1 MVRIHPS
8 ILSADF
14 VNLERDLEKIA
25 SADGVHV
32 DVMDAHFVPNLT
44 FGLPMVQRIAEVT
57 SLPIDVH
64 LMIDDPDTWAPQYAI
79 DGVDSVTFHAEAT
92 RDAVSLARELR
103 ARGTRASVAVKP
115 GTEVDAVLEH
125 LREFDMVLVMTVEPG
140 FGGQAFMG
148 EMMPKLERLRGRA
161 EELGI
166 ELALQVDGGITADT
180 LPIAAASGADV
191 FVAGSAVYGHPSPA
205 ERIEA
210 LRGAAS
216 GAYNTGRI
224 DLSAVHRG
232 MAAKAAAEREA
243 GTDAGSADQGGTG
256 TAGSLES

>member
-14 VNLERDLEKIA
+14 VNLERDLERIA
-25 SADGVHV
+25 GADGVHV

-44 FGLPMVQRIAEVT
+44 FGLPMVERIVEVT
-57 SLPIDVH
+57 ELPVDVH

-103 ARGTRASVAVKP
+103 ARGTRAAIALKP
-115 GTEVDAVLEH
+115 GTLVDEVLEH
-125 LREFDMVLVMTVEPG
+125 LPEFDMVLVMTVEPG
-140 FGGQAFMG
+140 FGGQAFM
-148 EMMPKLERLRGRA
+148 EAMMPKLELLRGRA
-161 EELGI
+161 EELGL

-191 FVAGSAVYGHPSPA
+191 FVAGSAVYGHASPA
-205 ERIEA
+205 DRIRA
-210 LRGAAS
+210 LRDAGS
-216 GAYNTGRI
+216 GAFDTGRI
-224 DLSAVHRG
+224 DLRAIHRG
-232 MAAKAAAEREA
+232 S
-243 GTDAGSADQGGTG
+243 AGSGASGSGASG
-256 TAGSLES
+256 AGAAGSLEP

>member
-57 SLPIDVH
+57 SLPVDVH

-103 ARGTRASVAVKP
+103 ARGTRAAIALKP
-115 GTEVDAVLEH
+115 GTLVDEVIEH
-125 LREFDMVLVMTVEPG
+125 LTEFDMVLVMTVEPG
-140 FGGQAFMG
+140 FGGQSFMG
-148 EMMPKLERLRGRA
+148 EMMPKVEALRGKA
-161 EELGI
+161 EQLGI

-205 ERIEA
+205 DRIAA
-210 LRGAAS
+210 LRDAGKGAFD
-216 GAYNTGRI
+216 TGRI
-224 DLSAVHRG
+224 DLRAIHRG
-232 MAAKAAAEREA
+232 TAGSGGAA
-243 GTDAGSADQGGTG
+243 TDAGDSD

>member
-14 VNLERDLEKIA
+14 VNLERDLGRIA

-79 DGVDSVTFHAEAT
+79 DRVDSVTFHAEAT
-92 RDAVSLARELR
+92 RDAVALARELR
-103 ARGTRASVAVKP
+103 ARGTRASIAIKP
-115 GTEVDAVLEH
+115 GTLVDEVIEH
-125 LREFDMVLVMTVEPG
+125 LAEFDMVLVMTVEPG
-140 FGGQAFMG
+140 FGGQSFMG
-148 EMMPKLERLRGRA
+148 EMMPKVEALRGKA
-161 EELGI
+161 EQLGI

-191 FVAGSAVYGHPSPA
+191 FVAGSAVYGHDSPA
-205 ERIEA
+205 DRITA
-210 LRGAAS
+210 LRDAGRGAFD
-216 GAYNTGRI
+216 TGRI
-224 DLSAVHRG
+224 DLRAIHRG
-232 MAAKAAAEREA
+232 LA
-243 GTDAGSADQGGTG
+243 GTG
-256 TAGSLES
+256 TTGIDAAASDPDGSLGS

>member
-14 VNLERDLEKIA
+14 VNLERDLGKIA

-79 DGVDSVTFHAEAT
+79 TGVDTVTFHAEAT
-92 RDAVSLARELR
+92 GDAVSLARELR
-103 ARGTRASVAVKP
+103 ARGARASIAIKP
-115 GTEVDAVLEH
+115 GTAVDDVLEH
-125 LREFDMVLVMTVEPG
+125 LKEFDMVLVMTVEPG
-140 FGGQAFMG
+140 FGGQSFMAD
-148 EMMPKLERLRGRA
+148 MMPKLETLRGRA

-166 ELALQVDGGITADT
+166 DLALQVDGGITADT
-180 LPIAAASGADV
+180 LPIAAASGANV
-191 FVAGSAVYGHPSPA
+191 FVAGSAVYGHASPD
-205 ERIEA
+205 ERIAE
-210 LRGAAS
+210 LRAAGKGAFD
-216 GAYNTGRI
+216 TGMI
-224 DLSAVHRG
+224 DLRAIHG
-232 MAAKAAAEREA
+232 GLAAA
-243 GTDAGSADQGGTG
+243 GGDGAT
-256 TAGSLES
+256 GSLDE

>member
-25 SADGVHV
+25 TADGVHV
-32 DVMDAHFVPNLT
+32 DIMDAHFVPNLT

-57 SLPIDVH
+57 RLPLDVH

-79 DGVDSVTFHAEAT
+79 DGVESVTFHAEAT
-92 RDAVSLARELR
+92 RDAIALARELR
-103 ARGTRASVAVKP
+103 ARGTRAAIAVKP
-115 GTEVDAVLEH
+115 GTGIDRVLEH

-148 EMMPKLERLRGRA
+148 EMMPKLEALRGRA

-166 ELALQVDGGITADT
+166 ELALQVDGGITAET
-180 LPIAAASGADV
+180 LPIAAASGANV
-191 FVAGSAVYGHPSPA
+191 FVAGSAVYGHASPA
-205 ERIEA
+205 DRIAELRA
-210 LRGAAS
+210 AGKGAFDTGMIDLRAIHRGAAGAS
-216 GAYNTGRI
+216 GDGA
-224 DLSAVHRG
+224 
-232 MAAKAAAEREA
+232 
-243 GTDAGSADQGGTG
+243 
-256 TAGSLES
+256 AGSLER

>member
-14 VNLERDLEKIA
+14 VNLERDLERIA
-25 SADGVHV
+25 SADGVHL

-64 LMIDDPDTWAPQYAI
+64 LMIDDPDTWALQYAI

-92 RDAVSLARELR
+92 RDAVALARELR
-103 ARGTRASVAVKP
+103 ARGARAAIALKP
-115 GTEVDAVLEH
+115 GTAVDDVLEH

-140 FGGQAFMG
+140 FGGQSFMP
-148 EMMPKLERLRGRA
+148 EMMPKLQELRGRA
-161 EELGI
+161 DELGI

-180 LPIAAASGADV
+180 LPIAAAAGADV
-191 FVAGSAVYGHPSPA
+191 FVAGSAVYGHADPA
-205 ERIEA
+205 ERIHA
-210 LRGAAS
+210 LR
-216 GAYNTGRI
+216 
-224 DLSAVHRG
+224 L
-232 MAAKAAAEREA
+232 AAAP
-243 GTDAGSADQGGTG
+243 QP
-256 TAGSLES
+256 GSLDR

>member
-14 VNLERDLEKIA
+14 VNLERDLERIA
-25 SADGVHV
+25 SADGVHL

-64 LMIDDPDTWAPQYAI
+64 LMIDDPDTWALQYAI

-92 RDAVSLARELR
+92 RDAVALARELR
-103 ARGTRASVAVKP
+103 ARGARAAIALKP
-115 GTEVDAVLEH
+115 GTAVDDVLEH

-140 FGGQAFMG
+140 FGGQSFMP
-148 EMMPKLERLRGRA
+148 EMMPKLQELRGRA
-161 EELGI
+161 DELGI

-180 LPIAAASGADV
+180 LPIASAAGADV
-191 FVAGSAVYGHPSPA
+191 FVAGSAVYGHADPA
-205 ERIEA
+205 ERIHA
-210 LRGAAS
+210 LR
-216 GAYNTGRI
+216 
-224 DLSAVHRG
+224 L
-232 MAAKAAAEREA
+232 AAAP
-243 GTDAGSADQGGTG
+243 QP
-256 TAGSLES
+256 GSLDR